1 MMRFVRTFF
10 RIALMPIVLLL
21 TAIHFLLA
29 LLLVLSTRVL
39 AIISSLGITLSLL
52 LFVTGDYR
60 NGGIFLLLAWLISPI
75 GLPLIAEWLWRGLDN
90 VRGMMWR
97 IVFC

>member
-1 MMRFVRTFF
+1 MLL
-10 RIALMPIVLLL
+10 APIILLL
-21 TAIHFLLA
+21 TAVTFLLA
-29 LLLVLSTRVL
+29 LLLALSTRVL
-39 AIISSLGITLSLL
+39 AIISSLGVTLSLL

-75 GLPLIAEWLWRGLDN
+75 GLPLTAEWLWRGLDN
-90 VRGMMWR
+90 VRGVMWR

>member
-1 MMRFVRTFF
+1 MF
-10 RIALMPIVLLL
+10 RLILRMLLAPIVLLL
-21 TAIHFLLA
+21 TAVTFLLA
-29 LLLVLSTRVL
+29 LLLAISTCAL
-39 AIISSLGITLSLL
+39 AVISSLGVTLSLL

>member
-1 MMRFVRTFF
+1 MRFVRAFF

-21 TAIHFLLA
+21 TVIHFLLA

-52 LFVTGDYR
+52 LFATGDYR

-75 GLPLIAEWLWRGLDN
+75 GLPLIAEWVWKGLDN
-90 VRGMMWR
+90 IRSLMWR
-97 IVFC
+97 FVFC

>member
-1 MMRFVRTFF
+1 MRFVRTFF

-52 LFVTGDYR
+52 MFVTGDYK

>member
-1 MMRFVRTFF
+1 MF
-10 RIALMPIVLLL
+10 RLILRMLLAPIILLL
-21 TAIHFLLA
+21 TAVTFLLA
-29 LLLVLSTRVL
+29 LLLALSTRVL
-39 AIISSLGITLSLL
+39 AIISSLGVTLSLL

>member
-1 MMRFVRTFF
+1 MRTIRFIF
-10 RIALMPIVLLL
+10 RILLAPAVLLL

-29 LLLVLSTRVL
+29 LLLVFSTRVL
-39 AIISSLGITLSLL
+39 ASISSLGVTLSLL

-75 GLPLIAEWLWRGLDN
+75 GLPLIAEWLWKGLDN
-90 VRGMMWR
+90 IRGMMWR
-97 IVFC
+97 FVFC

>member
-1 MMRFVRTFF
+1 MF
-10 RIALMPIVLLL
+10 RLILRMLLAPIILLL
-21 TAIHFLLA
+21 TAVTFLLA
-29 LLLVLSTRVL
+29 VLLALSTRVL
-39 AIISSLGITLSLL
+39 AIISSLGVTLSLL

>member
-1 MMRFVRTFF
+1 MRFARTLS
-10 RIALMPIVLLL
+10 RIVLMPIVLLL

-29 LLLVLSTRVL
+29 LFLVFSTRVL

-52 LFVTGDYR
+52 LFVTGDYK

>member
-1 MMRFVRTFF
+1 MRFVRAFF

-39 AIISSLGITLSLL
+39 AIISSLGITLSLM
-52 LFVTGDYR
+52 LFVIGDYR

>member
-1 MMRFVRTFF
+1 MF
-10 RIALMPIVLLL
+10 RLILRMLIAPIVLLL
-21 TAIHFLLA
+21 TAVTFLLA
-29 LLLVLSTRVL
+29 LLLAISTRAL
-39 AIISSLGITLSLL
+39 AVISSLGATLSLL
-52 LFVTGDYR
+52 LFVTGDYK

-97 IVFC
+97 LVFC

>member
-1 MMRFVRTFF
+1 MRFVRTFF

-39 AIISSLGITLSLL
+39 AIISSLGITLSLM
-52 LFVTGDYR
+52 LFVIGDYR

>member
-1 MMRFVRTFF
+1 MRFARTLS
-10 RIALMPIVLLL
+10 RIVLIPIVLLL

-39 AIISSLGITLSLL
+39 AIISSLGVTLSLL

-75 GLPLIAEWLWRGLDN
+75 GLPLIAEWLWKGLDN
-90 VRGMMWR
+90 IRGMMWR
-97 IVFC
+97 FVFC